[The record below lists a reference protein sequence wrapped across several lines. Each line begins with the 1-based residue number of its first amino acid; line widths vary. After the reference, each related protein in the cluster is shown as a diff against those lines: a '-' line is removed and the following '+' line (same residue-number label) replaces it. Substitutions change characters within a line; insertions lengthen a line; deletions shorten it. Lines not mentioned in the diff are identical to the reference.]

1 MRYTTIV
8 DITQSQEIYRNKNT
22 RLIYLHLCL
31 KSGYH
36 DYDRDMIRMSIR
48 TLAMEAGISIAA
60 TRNAIR
66 TLEKYQMLK
75 REPEKWTVR
84 KFVMDQPPTP
94 RKKIKAQE
102 ELQKIR
108 DERLKKQAQQDQEAE
123 RQRKYREELRKQGKN
138 PWMVYFESK
147 MQAAAMGDL
156 EAQDWCRKHQAEY
169 DDQKKQLEQ

>member
-8 DITQSQEIYRNKNT
+8 DISQAQEIYRNKNT

-36 DYDRDMIRMSIR
+36 DYDRDQIRTSIR
-48 TLAMEAGISIAA
+48 SLAMEAGISVAA
-60 TRNAIR
+60 VRNAIR
-66 TLEKYQMLK
+66 ILEKFQMLK
-75 REPEKWTVR
+75 REPDKWTVR

-94 RKKIKAQE
+94 RKKTKAQE

-108 DERLKKQAQQDQEAE
+108 DERLKNQAHQDQEAE

-138 PWMVYFESK
+138 PWMVYFETK

-156 EAQDWCRKHQAEY
+156 EAQDWIRKHQAEY